1 MFEENMY
8 IKCIQ
13 PVDRYRPFEKG
24 KTYKARIGYCGDL
37 EVECENGIATSLYT
51 TTIGDINIYIN
62 FDGAMFMTDKDIDSL
77 EDIKKVK
84 NERKPLL
91 IIGCT
96 KRDNVD
102 RYLEKVLNVDSTDA
116 VKYYPHP
123 MHNMDDYTTE
133 EKQELYDYYIED
145 IKRYVPFAVVPTTL
159 EFMDVLLNSDIE
171 FKIVEISEYIEIE
184 IKETPLTKEELMEK
198 RKDSN
203 FNPRD

>member
-1 MFEENMY
+1 MSDE
-8 IKCIQ
+8 
-13 PVDRYRPFEKG
+13 
-24 KTYKARIGYCGDL
+24 
-37 EVECENGIATSLYT
+37 
-51 TTIGDINIYIN
+51 
-62 FDGAMFMTDKDIDSL
+62 DIDAL
-77 EDIKKVK
+77 EDLKTIK
-84 NERKPLL
+84 NERKSLL
-91 IIGCT
+91 ILGCT

-203 FNPRD
+203 FNSRD